1 MQAVDEGAEEAKKT
15 QEGRGRTFAAA
26 QHVVDRLLPALAAAE
41 QLLGLLGDGGAV
53 AVVEPHGLLPREV
66 LRDGLHDVAHQVRR
80 RVL

>member
-1 MQAVDEGAEEAKKT
+1 VQCKLQCAV
-15 QEGRGRTFAAA
+15 RTFAAA
-26 QHVVDRLLPALAAAE
+26 QHVVYRLLPALAAAE